1 VKTSHVQRR
10 VTAQAQPYRHLFD
23 RIAMNRA
30 LYKSI
35 LLLALAT
42 PLLQGCLLAVAGAG
56 VAAGVGV
63 AHDRRDASTVLADR
77 RLALSASD
85 AINRD
90 KAFVSDDNFVH
101 TVVYNGSLLLC
112 GQLRSAELKQR
123 AQAQVEHLDGVKRV
137 VNEIEVIDEPIG
149 FWRRRADNTMTAR
162 VKTALLDIT
171 SLKDFDPSRVNVTTV
186 DSVVYLMG
194 MVSRDEADAVVE
206 ITRNVAGVAK
216 VVKVFEYSD
225 T

>member
-1 VKTSHVQRR
+1 MFSVESPPARNRIATALRR
-10 VTAQAQPYRHLFD
+10 P
-23 RIAMNRA
+23 AMNRA
-30 LYKSI
+30 LYKLI
-35 LLLALAT
+35 LLLIVAT
-42 PLLQGCLLAVAGAG
+42 PALQGCLLAVAGAG

-63 AHDRRDASTVLADR
+63 AHDRRDASTVFADR

-137 VNEIEVIDEPIG
+137 VNEIEVTDEPIG

-171 SLKDFDPSRVNVTTV
+171 SIKDFDPSRVNVTTV

-194 MVSRDEADAVVE
+194 IVSHDEADAVVE
-206 ITRNVAGVAK
+206 VARNVAGVAK
-216 VVKVFEYSD
+216 VVKVFEYTES
-225 T
+225 